1 MVWSNNVKKRWVLI
15 GIVAIVVLGD
25 GRANAD
31 FTFGIPTTVP
41 NVNSSSCEACVAIS
55 TDGLE
60 LYFMSSRPYGGDLT
74 YGKLWVAR
82 REATEDGWSEPVNLG
97 PPVNSS
103 AYGGD
108 PSLSGD
114 DLQLYF
120 NDGPPPA
127 MTGFTHRLGGYGGSD
142 LWVSTRA
149 TKNDSWDEPEN
160 LGPIINTS
168 TFEGN
173 ASLTPDGL
181 QMFFSSNR
189 PGGYG
194 DVDIYV
200 TTRATTEDPWSTPV
214 NLGPII
220 NTSYW
225 DSDPEIT
232 ADGLTLLFSSWRS
245 GGYGGSDLW
254 MTKRAS
260 TMDPWSEPINLGPIV
275 NTTDEEGD
283 PSLLADGSTLY
294 FGRGPLF
301 VLSPW
306 DLWQA
311 SIEPIV
317 DLNDDGV
324 VDAADMVI
332 MVDHWGTDDSLCDI
346 GPMPWGDG
354 VVDVQ
359 DLIVL
364 AEHLFET
371 TPGRHIKP

>member
-1 MVWSNNVKKRWVLI
+1 MKKTISIVWVLAFALPVQI
-15 GIVAIVVLGD
+15 
-25 GRANAD
+25 ANAD

-41 NVNSSSCEACVAIS
+41 NVNSASCESCPAIS

-60 LYFMSSRPYGGDLT
+60 LYFMSTRPYGGDIG
-74 YGKLWVAR
+74 YGKLWVAT
-82 REATEDGWSEPVNLG
+82 RETTEDNWSEPVDPG
-97 PPVNSS
+97 PPVNGS
-103 AYGGD
+103 AYAGD
-108 PSLSGD
+108 PTLSAGD
-114 DLQLYF
+114 LELYF
-120 NDGPPPA
+120 NDGPPPS
-127 MTGFTHRLGGYGGSD
+127 MTGITHRPGGYGGSD

-149 TKNDSWDEPEN
+149 TKNDPWDEPKN

-214 NLGPII
+214 NLGPLI

-332 MVDHWGTDDSLCDI
+332 IVDHWGTDDSLCDI

-354 VVDVQ
+354 IVDVQ

-364 AEHLFET
+364 AEHLFEEF
-371 TPGRHIKP
+371 PPVE